1 MGKSVKISK
10 IKKLT
15 SANTTKEVNKI
26 YKVHTPSLYKYIQ
39 NKKTFENFIK
49 EKEKFFLN
57 KLKLPTSIFKNKEVL
72 DLGSGTGINSS
83 CFAIWGAKLT
93 LVEYDKFSFSFSKNF
108 YKKTLKKK
116 ATFINSDIFLFK
128 TKKKFDF
135 VHCNGVLHHTSNTK
149 LGIKMISSFLKKGG
163 FFIFCNSNTSAY
175 FQRHLQRFTLFK
187 ISKNNDD
194 IYKFSK
200 LLFSENIRRAKKFGQ
215 RSTDS
220 IIYDNYLN
228 PKIDT
233 CSYEEILKLFKKNKL
248 NLYNSHPPYKEVIDL
263 VSNNITTQFYNHSQQ
278 NPQSFS
284 IAETKWLMNK
294 YDERYYDKNLKFLIK
309 MKKEQDTILNL
320 MNNMPQK
327 LDINKFIKKIKN
339 YRYKIKSTSIDIYGE
354 IKLQKFYAE
363 LNSYLNTLAKTN
375 NPIIIR
381 NKIKSFKILF
391 RGQQGVGE
399 VFTIGYK
406 TI

>member
-1 MGKSVKISK
+1 MEKSLNIKK
-10 IKKLT
+10 IKKVT
-15 SANTTKEVNKI
+15 RSNNTEEVNKI
-26 YKVHTPSLYKYIQ
+26 YKIHSPSIYKYIQ
-39 NKKTFENFIK
+39 NKKKFENFIK
-49 EKEKFFLN
+49 EKENFFLD

-93 LVEYDKFSFSFSKNF
+93 LVEYDKFSYSFSKNF
-108 YKKTLKKK
+108 YQKTLKKK

-149 LGIKMISSFLKKGG
+149 LGIKMISGFLKKGG
-163 FFIFCNSNTSAY
+163 FFIFCNSNTSGY

-194 IYKFSK
+194 IYKYSK
-200 LLFSENIRRAKKFGQ
+200 ILFSENIRRAKKFGQ

-233 CSYEEILKLFKKNKL
+233 RSYDEILKLFKKNKL
-248 NLYNSHPPYKEVIDL
+248 NLYSSHPPYNEVIDL
-263 VSNNITTQFYNHSQQ
+263 TRNNISTQFYDHKQQ
-278 NPQSFS
+278 NLQSFS
-284 IAETKWLMNK
+284 IAETKWLMNT
-294 YDERYYDKNLKFLIK
+294 YGERYYDKNLKFLIK
-309 MKKEQDTILNL
+309 MKKEQDAILNL
-320 MNNMPQK
+320 MNNMLKK

-339 YRYKIKSTSIDIYGE
+339 FRYKIKSTNIDIYGE
-354 IKLQKFYAE
+354 IKLKKFYTE
-363 LNSYLNTLAKTN
+363 LYSYLNTLAKTN

-391 RGQQGVGE
+391 RGQNGVGE
-399 VFTIGYK
+399 IFTIGYK
-406 TI
+406 TN